1 MADIV
6 QFRTRAQQK
15 DFAEIDANQ
24 AEWERVSKW
33 MIEILQTSWLSPS
46 EQASAMAS
54 ALVAINADVLPD
66 IKLTIELAIEQQE
79 NWNANRS

>member
-24 AEWERVSKW
+24 AEWERVCKW

-46 EQASAMAS
+46 EQASATAQ
-54 ALVAINADVLPD
+54 ALVSINADVLPD
-66 IKLTIELAIEQQE
+66 IKLTIELAMAQQE
-79 NWNANRS
+79 NWKCEP